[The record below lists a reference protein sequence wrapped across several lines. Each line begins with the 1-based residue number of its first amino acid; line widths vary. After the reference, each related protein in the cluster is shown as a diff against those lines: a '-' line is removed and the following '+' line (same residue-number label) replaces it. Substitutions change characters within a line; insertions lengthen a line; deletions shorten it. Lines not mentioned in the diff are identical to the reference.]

1 MSNEKK
7 APAFIEKIKYFLTE
21 PIKGSAD
28 AKKRQKEV
36 LPYFL
41 IPLAAAFVFIGLGM
55 AIEPIKI
62 VFDIL
67 GYVSL
72 FFAFVF
78 GWCLYKAISLKKKF
92 AELECDKCKTV
103 IKYSPEFTFDVT
115 SRKFTITD
123 SQVQNSKAGVDIT
136 VRGIEIIGVVIHAK
150 CQSCGEPK
158 TITKAFTTAHVE
170 AYANGISALGAE
182 IRIAQMKKA
191 MQEAY
196 DCGFKTSSIDLNK
209 KIAPITA
216 EKAVIDY
223 FDEDGTAGKTP
234 WGTVTKTKK

>member
-92 AELECDKCKTV
+92 ADLECDKCKTV
-103 IKYSPEFTFDVT
+103 IKYSPEFAVEET
-115 SRKFTITD
+115 SRSFSFNERRKEN
-123 SQVQNSKAGVDIT
+123 SQAGIDVE
-136 VRGIEIIGVVIHAK
+136 VAGIENVTVVIGAK
-150 CQSCGEPK
+150 CQSCGEVK
-158 TITKAFTTAHVE
+158 KLTKVFTTCHCRMN
-170 AYANGISALGAE
+170 ANVSVIGLE
-182 IRIAQMKKA
+182 TRIAEMKRT

-196 DCGFKTSSIDLNK
+196 DRGFENCTNEIKFERR
-209 KIAPITA
+209 PITVLD
-216 EKAVIDY
+216 AVKDY
-223 FDEDGTAGKTP
+223 FAEDGTAGKTP

>member
-1 MSNEKK
+1 MAKDKK
-7 APAFIEKIKYFLTE
+7 APALVEKIKYFLTE

-28 AKKRQKEV
+28 AKKRQKEL
-36 LPYFL
+36 LPYFF

-55 AIEPIKI
+55 AIEPVKI

-72 FFAFVF
+72 FFTFVF
-78 GWCLYKAISLKKKF
+78 GWCLYKAIALRKKF
-92 AELECDKCKTV
+92 ADLECDKCKTV
-103 IKYSPEFTFDVT
+103 IKYSPEFTFDT
-115 SRKFTITD
+115 SKRDFTITD

-136 VRGIEIIGVVIHAK
+136 VRGVEIVGVAIHAK

-158 TITKAFTTAHVE
+158 TITKAFKTVHVE
-170 AYANGISALGAE
+170 AYEKGVSALGAE

-191 MQEAY
+191 MQDAY
-196 DCGFKTSSIDLNK
+196 DCGFEKSSIKLIK
-209 KIAPITA
+209 KVEPITVEQA
-216 EKAVIDY
+216 IINY